1 MRMLLVVPILHCNA
15 GETADAGIVSGL
27 ATVTLPPFVTR
38 YHLSARTHFA
48 QGIKSACEIYV
59 DDRLT

>member
-1 MRMLLVVPILHCNA
+1 MRMMLVVPILHCNA
-15 GETADAGIVSGL
+15 GESADAGIVSGL
-27 ATVTLPPFVTR
+27 ASVTLPAFV
-38 YHLSARTHFA
+38 SATTSACAQFV